1 MILAQDWKKEEA
13 NIQPSYIQSM
23 IIVSLETV
31 PHFSKSLQYMV
42 TLKEKWKKINGT
54 THSKMNQF
62 EHTIIITMQMHH
74 TFGLIAFK

>member
-42 TLKEKWKKINGT
+42 TLKEKWTKLMVPPTAKWTSSNT
-54 THSKMNQF
+54 QSLSLCKC
-62 EHTIIITMQMHH
+62 IT
-74 TFGLIAFK
+74 LLV